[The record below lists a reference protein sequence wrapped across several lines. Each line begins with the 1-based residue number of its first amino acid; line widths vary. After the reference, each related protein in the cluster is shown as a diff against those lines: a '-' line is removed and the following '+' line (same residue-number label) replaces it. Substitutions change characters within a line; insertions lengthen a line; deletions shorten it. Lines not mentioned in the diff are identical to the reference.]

1 MADILRYEYAP
12 IGLEYLE
19 AGDISAAK
27 SSLDALVEN
36 IKVSITDPRTKADI
50 EQILQEGTEASK
62 EGIAKALSNAGKRY
76 MEEVKDATLGDF
88 WAGYQEGFLDGE
100 KKVYN
105 AKISSFAGLK
115 PDAIQTEIKTRAER
129 LKDIMDNNTAVG
141 DAEIRTLNEELSR
154 YQEALSL
161 ILSAQDIRTKSL
173 RAKVYADAREADIK
187 DTKKKMRGIVGI

>member
-62 EGIAKALSNAGKRY
+62 EGIAKALSNAGK
-76 MEEVKDATLGDF
+76 DIC
-88 WAGYQEGFLDGE
+88 
-100 KKVYN
+100 KK
-105 AKISSFAGLK
+105 LK
-115 PDAIQTEIKTRAER
+115 MKQ
-129 LKDIMDNNTAVG
+129 G
-141 DAEIRTLNEELSR
+141 H
-154 YQEALSL
+154 
-161 ILSAQDIRTKSL
+161 
-173 RAKVYADAREADIK
+173 
-187 DTKKKMRGIVGI
+187 